1 MTLFVTRKPLIY
13 NVLPATSL
21 VSGLPFSQRGRQL
34 LRPAAS
40 MNTGRHIVAS
50 VAFLAATLIA
60 GTVIAGPLSASTLRS
75 PVRHAAAP
83 DYALDLR
90 EQQMRTATVRRSE
103 LADLTRT
110 NPACEITQPPQALTT
125 PDPLLGATDAGTK
138 VTVSF
143 IVSTDGTV
151 QSPFILESTGSYE
164 DRSVLEAVRAWRYRP
179 ATCNGV
185 PMEAE
190 GRIEFSS
197 R

>member
-1 MTLFVTRKPLIY
+1 MHFPREAWAGNCRFTGAVR
-13 NVLPATSL
+13 SL
-21 VSGLPFSQRGRQL
+21 QGMRRDVMKRCLY
-34 LRPAAS
+34 
-40 MNTGRHIVAS
+40 IVAS
-50 VAFLAATLIA
+50 LVWLTGTLC
-60 GTVIAGPLSASTLRS
+60 ASIRPSHITTDS
-75 PVRHAAAP
+75 
-83 DYALDLR
+83 LDLR
-90 EQQMRTATVRRSE
+90 GKQIRKATVRDPE
-103 LADLTRT
+103 LADFPHAVIT
-110 NPACEITQPPQALTT
+110 PACEITQPPQALTT
-125 PDPLLGATDAGTK
+125 PDPLLGATDSGTK

-164 DRSVLEAVRAWRYRP
+164 DRSVLEAVKAWRYRP

>member
-1 MTLFVTRKPLIY
+1 MLIAILIDVY
-13 NVLPATSL
+13 GKDTDGTS
-21 VSGLPFSQRGRQL
+21 GKRTKRCIQ
-34 LRPAAS
+34 
-40 MNTGRHIVAS
+40 I
-50 VAFLAATLIA
+50 VAFLALVA
-60 GTVIAGPLSASTLRS
+60 GTLHASVQRNFAVNNS
-75 PVRHAAAP
+75 
-83 DYALDLR
+83 LDQR
-90 EQQMRTATVRRSE
+90 EKQIRKSTVRDPE
-103 LADLTRT
+103 LTDFPHAVISQT
-110 NPACEITQPPQALTT
+110 CEITQPPQALTT

>member
-1 MTLFVTRKPLIY
+1 MKRCFQIAAAL
-13 NVLPATSL
+13 AL
-21 VSGLPFSQRGRQL
+21 V
-34 LRPAAS
+34 AAS
-40 MNTGRHIVAS
+40 AQAS
-50 VAFLAATLIA
+50 VHRHPALAN
-60 GTVIAGPLSASTLRS
+60 S
-75 PVRHAAAP
+75 
-83 DYALDLR
+83 LDQR
-90 EQQMRTATVRRSE
+90 EQQISKATVRDPE
-103 LADLTRT
+103 LANFPHAEIT
-110 NPACEITQPPQALTT
+110 PACEITQPPQALTT
-125 PDPLLGATDAGTK
+125 PDPLLGASDVGTK

-164 DRSVLEAVRAWRYRP
+164 DRSVLQAVRAWRYRP